1 MTANAGAIEEWVPA
15 CAGTYVEASS
25 VTRLMLNERTMAGTT
40 QIKGYPVSIPRRRII
55 AASIA
60 GATVLGMPAILRA
73 ALMAT
78 PAQTEGPFYPLN
90 YPADSDNDLV
100 HVAGHGEA
108 AKGTPTRVAGRIL
121 DAAGRPVTGARV
133 EIWQCDANGRYHN
146 VRDGDAGR
154 PRDDNFQGFGQ
165 TTSDSEGAYRFLTI
179 RPVAYTGRT
188 PHIHFVVAAPGQ
200 RRFVTQMYV
209 AGEPQNER
217 DPVLRDVRDPAARAR
232 LIVPVQ
238 SAPEIGPDALTA
250 TFDIVLA

>member
-1 MTANAGAIEEWVPA
+1 M
-15 CAGTYVEASS
+15 
-25 VTRLMLNERTMAGTT
+25 
-40 QIKGYPVSIPRRRII
+40 
-55 AASIA
+55 
-60 GATVLGMPAILRA
+60 
-73 ALMAT
+73 
-78 PAQTEGPFYPLN
+78 
-90 YPADSDNDLV
+90 
-100 HVAGHGEA
+100 HVAGHSEA

-165 TTSDSEGAYRFLTI
+165 TTSDNEGGYRFLTI

-209 AGEPQNER
+209 AGEPLNER

-232 LIVPVQ
+232 LIVPLQ
-238 SAPEIGPDALTA
+238 PMPEIGPGALA
-250 TFDIVLA
+250 ANFDIVLGNS